1 MSMLAL
7 AIRRKTETSWML
19 KGRACSRPFFLSTRR
34 YRPAVGVAE
43 EWPQKRQPEGRRYVG
58 SRTRLVAEDAGWV
71 GAGGAP
77 GGEEA
82 GSEGGEGHY
91 DECGGEGYGVA
102 RTYLEEEIAE

>member
-7 AIRRKTETSWML
+7 AIRRKNETWWMP
-19 KGRACSRPFFLSTRR
+19 KGRVYSRPFFLGTRR
-34 YRPAVGVAE
+34 CRTGVDARLKNK
-43 EWPQKRQPEGRRYVG
+43 PQKRQPEGCRYVC

-82 GSEGGEGHY
+82 GG
-91 DECGGEGYGVA
+91 
-102 RTYLEEEIAE
+102 